1 VLLAYYIAAINIEA
15 AYHGVAGGDYVPFE
29 GICLTDTFQLY
40 EQERDLISDLMADN
54 SNRRTRQK
62 ELDIRVIVGNPPY
75 STGQSSANDEAA
87 NISYQSLD
95 QKIRDTYAARSTV
108 TNKRPLYDSY
118 IRSIRWASDRIG
130 TDGVIGF
137 VSGSGFIDK
146 PAMAGMRLSLENE
159 FSSIHI
165 INLRGDIRKNML
177 SKGRAKEGQNIFA
190 SGSMTGVCVT
200 LFVKNS
206 SVDNG
211 ECKVHYHDIGDNLST
226 RQKLDILNDLRS
238 AAEMKKRDLF
248 NFVELNEHGDWLGKR
263 DQSFEK
269 YPPVGAKKSPNENP
283 IFSVYSSGLKTNRD
297 IWCYNSSI
305 EDLEVNITKAIKYF
319 NEVDIHSAHHGGDA
333 SFKWCQ
339 KTLTDKENG
348 RRYAFD
354 RNKIRL
360 ANYRPFLNQSVYF
373 DSRLN
378 WSKYLTDRFF
388 PNDDFSNRMI
398 VLPGVGARSG
408 FSAFMTSAL
417 PDVQLMDN
425 GQCFPRFM
433 CQSMRTG
440 SDIQAQGDFLEISN
454 KPKTERYDAITDD
467 GLAHFSN
474 ALPSETITKDDL
486 FYYIYGLLHSEDYR
500 ERYADN
506 LSKELPRIPAV
517 KKATDFW
524 AFVEAG
530 RKLGDLHCDYEAVE
544 PYPVVFVR
552 GDTSLA
558 APSDPEAFYRV
569 EQIKFAGK
577 RPNLDKT
584 TVIYNANIT
593 MTGIPLEAYDY
604 VVNGKPA
611 LEWVIERQCVK
622 TDKASG
628 IVNDANRYAIE
639 TVGDPAYPL
648 KLFQRV
654 ITVSLETMKIVRSLP
669 PLGDLA

>member
-1 VLLAYYIAAINIEA
+1 
-15 AYHGVAGGDYVPFE
+15 
-29 GICLTDTFQLY
+29 
-40 EQERDLISDLMADN
+40 
-54 SNRRTRQK
+54 
-62 ELDIRVIVGNPPY
+62 
-75 STGQSSANDEAA
+75 
-87 NISYQSLD
+87 
-95 QKIRDTYAARSTV
+95 
-108 TNKRPLYDSY
+108 
-118 IRSIRWASDRIG
+118 
-130 TDGVIGF
+130 
-137 VSGSGFIDK
+137 
-146 PAMAGMRLSLENE
+146 
-159 FSSIHI
+159 
-165 INLRGDIRKNML
+165 
-177 SKGRAKEGQNIFA
+177 
-190 SGSMTGVCVT
+190 
-200 LFVKNS
+200 
-206 SVDNG
+206 
-211 ECKVHYHDIGDNLST
+211 
-226 RQKLDILNDLRS
+226 
-238 AAEMKKRDLF
+238 
-248 NFVELNEHGDWLGKR
+248 
-263 DQSFEK
+263 
-269 YPPVGAKKSPNENP
+269 
-283 IFSVYSSGLKTNRD
+283 
-297 IWCYNSSI
+297 
-305 EDLEVNITKAIKYF
+305 
-319 NEVDIHSAHHGGDA
+319 
-333 SFKWCQ
+333 
-339 KTLTDKENG
+339 
-348 RRYAFD
+348 
-354 RNKIRL
+354 
-360 ANYRPFLNQSVYF
+360 
-373 DSRLN
+373 
-378 WSKYLTDRFF
+378 
-388 PNDDFSNRMI
+388 
-398 VLPGVGARSG
+398 
-408 FSAFMTSAL
+408 
-417 PDVQLMDN
+417 MDN